1 MPGLYNSPLQ
11 FTFYILKC
19 VHTSIIPNNNFLS
32 SRPAVLCA
40 SIWESA
46 MTNFLSLGSVYTPP
60 SLGVSDAVA
69 KEPHHINSRCLAI
82 STRREGRKTYR
93 PLSQGW
99 VAHTCKNRPEKP
111 IADRI
116 CHFGLTG
123 AFVEFACL
131 CDIPFAQSGS
141 LANRWSDA
149 VHIVAWQDSVQEDA
163 SVI

>member
-1 MPGLYNSPLQ
+1 
-11 FTFYILKC
+11 
-19 VHTSIIPNNNFLS
+19 
-32 SRPAVLCA
+32 
-40 SIWESA
+40 

-69 KEPHHINSRCLAI
+69 KEPLHINSRCLAI
-82 STRREGRKTYR
+82 STRCELHLEGRAGKNYR
-93 PLSQGW
+93 PLSLSLR
-99 VAHTCKNRPEKP
+99 AMLHTHAKIDRKNP

-141 LANRWSDA
+141 LANGWSHS
-149 VHIVAWQDSVQEDA
+149 VHIVAWQDGVQEDA
-163 SVI
+163 SVIQ